1 MTCALGGK
9 KGSDRKGGKSILT
22 DSQSG
27 CTRLERIVAQA
38 NSRFESALP
47 PKLDLFGATN
57 FDYTKSLD
65 SVSTQS
71 KSESLFVAV
80 TSRETTFQTTTL
92 EISTAEVSIQ

>member
-1 MTCALGGK
+1 MTYVQGGK
-9 KGSDRKGGKSILT
+9 EGSNRKGGKSILT

-38 NSRFESALP
+38 NSRFESAFS
-47 PKLDLFGATN
+47 PKLDLNGATN
-57 FDYTKSLD
+57 FDYTKYLD

-80 TSRETTFQTTTL
+80 TSRETTTL